1 MRNEL
6 FAATLLML
14 LSVSVIACT
23 DTRFNLRQAPGL
35 EVTKVVLYQN
45 GVGYFERRG
54 KIDGDELDLN
64 VRYDQI
70 NDFLKSLA
78 VIDKSEGR
86 VVNVS
91 LPLEE
96 NDMGRLASLPE
107 QVRNAG
113 GMMDVLRIFR
123 GANVTVYGKKRIS
136 GRILGVEHLAPGAM
150 PVSTVL
156 KTSEPSPSGW
166 CAIFMKRNGTLEVMP
181 VEDIREIQIH
191 EDALEV
197 GLKKS
202 LDISLGEG
210 QWKPVALKIRLEGS
224 SSHDL
229 VLSYIVEMPKWKPSY
244 RLVAGEDGRV
254 LVQAWAVIDNV
265 SGEDWNDVSL
275 SLVSGSPL
283 SFRYNLHSPR
293 YINRVDLT
301 PRDEGYA
308 VAPPSDTAGYAM
320 DTAEES
326 MPAMAEMNAPAAAAF
341 GRAGMGGEA
350 KAKRLSTRS
359 ADKDKA
365 YAAEDSFD
373 YEGMR
378 QAVAADVSTTEL
390 GSLFRYDIEGKVT
403 VKDNNSTM
411 VAIVN
416 AQVPGR
422 EVWLFR
428 RDNPYGNED
437 EKPYRAIR
445 LRNDSG
451 LTLEKGP
458 VALYSK
464 GSFVGEG
471 FLERQENGADSF
483 VSFAVDSKVSLKS
496 NVTSS
501 EEPLSLLKIQNGM
514 IIAEMI
520 QIKRSEYT
528 LTSRATDDG
537 TAYVR
542 TAKLRDYS
550 LRNPPESTVETP
562 DSYYVPVSVPAGKS
576 AKLKVELVS
585 PVRRSISVD
594 SNLSDSVL
602 KLFASGGEI
611 PANLKSSIDQLI
623 ETKARIRKLEEDNKR
638 FKRSYRDYDT
648 DQNRLRANLETLR
661 KTHGNQQLVNE
672 LVAKLADIE
681 KKLGVLSSDMIRNDE
696 EIASL
701 KARME
706 IIIQG
711 ISFESDKK

>member
-1 MRNEL
+1 MKK
-6 FAATLLML
+6 TLIAIALLTL
-14 LSVSVIACT
+14 LSVSAFSCSDMRLNT
-23 DTRFNLRQAPGL
+23 RQAPSL
-35 EVTKVVLYQN
+35 AVSKVVLYQN

-54 KIDGDELDLN
+54 KISGDELNLN

-123 GANVTVYGKKRIS
+123 GANVTVYGKRRIS
-136 GRILGVEHLAPGAM
+136 GRIVGVEHLAPGAM

-166 CAIFMKRNGTLEVMP
+166 RATFMKKNGGLEVMP
-181 VEDIREIQIH
+181 VEDIRELVIH
-191 EDALEV
+191 EEALEV
-197 GLKKS
+197 GLRKS

-229 VLSYIVEMPKWKPSY
+229 ILSYIVEMPKWKPSY
-244 RLVAGEDGRV
+244 RLVAGDDGRV

-265 SGEDWNDVSL
+265 SGEDWNNVKL

-293 YINRVDLT
+293 YINRIDLT
-301 PRDEGYA
+301 PRDEQYA
-308 VAPPSDTAGYAM
+308 VAPPSDAAGYAM
-320 DTAEES
+320 GIATVMPEEEK
-326 MPAMAEMNAPAAAAF
+326 MAEQAPMAAPY
-341 GRAGMGGEA
+341 GRGGMA
-350 KAKRLSTRS
+350 KTRNTS
-359 ADKDKA
+359 VLKMDMDDAS
-365 YAAEDSFD
+365 AEDSSFN

-390 GSLFRYDIEGKVT
+390 GSLFRYDVEGKVT

-416 AQVPGR
+416 SQVPGR

-428 RDNPYGNED
+428 RDNPYSDED

-483 VSFAVDSKVSLKS
+483 VSFAMDSKVSLKS
-496 NVTSS
+496 DTTSS
-501 EEPLSLLKIQNGM
+501 EEPLSLIKIQNGM
-514 IIAEMI
+514 ILAEMM
-520 QIKRSEYT
+520 QIKRSQYT
-528 LTSRATDDG
+528 LTSRTTDDG

-542 TAKLRDYS
+542 TPKLREYT

-562 DSYYVPVSVPAGKS
+562 DSYYVPVNVPAGKS

-585 PVRRSISVD
+585 PVRRSISID
-594 SNLSDSVL
+594 SDLSGNVL
-602 KLFASGGEI
+602 KLFAGGGEI
-611 PANLKSSIDQLI
+611 PASIKGSIDQLI
-623 ETKARIRKLEEDNKR
+623 EIKGRIHKLEEDNKR
-638 FKRSYRDYDT
+638 FKRSYHDYDA

-661 KTHGNQQLVNE
+661 KTRGNQQLVNE

-681 KKLGVLSSDMIRNDE
+681 KKLGALSSDMIRNEE

-701 KARME
+701 KARMDLV
-706 IIIQG
+706 IQG
-711 ISFESDKK
+711 ISFEAEKK